1 MYPDPA
7 MQPMLGSSHYPPS
20 FSYAQST
27 PHAQHRGGAH
37 MGNVLV
43 SGGVGAASGIIDAAQ
58 MGVMGAGFV
67 HAGSAGLKALGL
79 MRAPVLASG
88 LIGTGAT
95 SSLAM
100 GMVGGPVGLG
110 LMAAGAGMGVAM
122 HGVQTANQVGSMF
135 GNMQFAN
142 AGGDPRTGRGFS
154 QRDLMTLQR
163 GIHNIEAN
171 NPFVSMSDAMRAA
184 DRFTEMGMHQGLQDA
199 EKLAKKVT
207 QLGKTMHA
215 MARQLGTSMEEAGAI
230 FKDMK
235 GSGFYSAQDVMGN
248 TANMT
253 LMRGFGM
260 TSDQF
265 AGMQRAGAGMTRS
278 AMMSGKSG
286 AGVVTAKTAEFMSAI
301 RSGAMDANQ
310 MMDITGASTPLE
322 AAQMLAQQTLSGT
335 MQGLSGGLGTAM
347 MLAAGQT
354 DKSGRFTGEIDAGVL
369 QKMASGTMTRDE
381 MNRLGGKK
389 RDSREGQASF
399 VARKQ
404 DITESMLES
413 DMGQEAL
420 FGMIRSL
427 TEEKFGAGA
436 GDNQDLFQLVA
447 ETQFNMDRRTV
458 RNLQKLKDSRAQRMR
473 SLATELKTNERAAE
487 LKENRTLGGLYQKIS
502 GTFDDAYESL
512 AMPVSEYYRDMTG
525 GLQDLERKML
535 GGSTLSVGVS
545 ESGLREQMLATSAAS
560 ARGETVGK
568 FKGLTIG
575 DAARLSAARGDL
587 NIMRAALPEL
597 SGQTSAALKKSGIDI
612 TKEMNLLSEQ
622 GGSLDRVEMNK
633 LAIKLGLAKNNAGRT
648 VKSQLLDP
656 YFGSLNYDQ
665 DQVLAVAA
673 QGGEAGARLVAEAN
687 VDRREK
693 ADSMSSIEA
702 AQANLAFALGADSIG
717 TNADAGGSAYVFA
730 KGGLL
735 AGLLI
740 TAFDTDEEEAIDA
753 LKGGGEGTRL
763 LQKYGENSQEID
775 KMLAGVS
782 REDQYEA
789 AAEKINARYGLNIT
803 AAELKTVNTAL
814 NQFGTATQRQNDPN
828 IRDRAKK
835 IGKAAEAI
843 ERGHGTKKIESAL
856 AEIRKAGVIAG
867 AKTENI
873 DDNEAAIAESIKQ
886 LAEQGF
892 TASFKDP
899 ASAQLLGFGVE
910 AYKGLQGA
918 AKDGLTVAEISG
930 AIQMGEKDV
939 SDFIGQMGG
948 FVSANG
954 TVTAQDQQKLIQ
966 QLATYATKNLSV
978 SAKQEQFLNSG
989 MSETE
994 RQSLSIYKTAEMVDG
1009 LWSKLKTEGVVKV
1022 ADPAGGTTGGVSG
1035 GTSPTAQI
1043 PTGAK
1048 ER

>member
-1 MYPDPA
+1 
-7 MQPMLGSSHYPPS
+7 MLGSSHYPPS

-381 MNRLGGKK
+381 MMRLGGKK

-427 TEEKFGAGA
+427 TEQQFGAGK
-436 GDNQDLFQLVA
+436 GDDQDLFQLVA

-458 RNLQKLKDSRAQRMR
+458 RNLQKLKDTRAERLR

-560 ARGETVGK
+560 ARGEVVGTS
-568 FKGLTIG
+568 KGLTIG

-587 NIMRAALPEL
+587 GIMRAAMPTVSE
-597 SGQTSAALKKSGIDI
+597 QTSAALSKSGVDLN
-612 TKEMNLLSEQ
+612 KEMNLLRER
-622 GGSLDRVEMNK
+622 GGSLSKKELDR
-633 LAIKLGLAKNNAGRT
+633 LAVRMGLAQEVASIKEGGSSRVT
-648 VKSQLLDP
+648 GYDKDQLYALI
-656 YFGSLNYDQ
+656 
-665 DQVLAVAA
+665 AA
-673 QGGEAGARLVAEAN
+673 KGGDAGARLVAEAN
-687 VDRREK
+687 VGRREQ
-693 ADSMSSIEA
+693 ADSVSSIEA
-702 AQANLAFALGADSIG
+702 AQAEMASALGADSLI
-717 TNADAGGSAYVFA
+717 TNADGAMGNITKSFIAFA
-730 KGGLL
+730 PVGIPLKLMGAAILGV
-735 AGLLI
+735 
-740 TAFDTDEEEAIDA
+740 DTDEEEAIDA
-753 LKGGGEGTRL
+753 LKGGGEGTAL
-763 LQKYGENSQEID
+763 LQKYGKNPQVLDEI
-775 KMLAGVS
+775 LAGVKS
-782 REDQYEA
+782 DDEYEA
-789 AAEKINARYGLNIT
+789 AAKKVNSRYGLNIT

-814 NQFGTATQRQNDPN
+814 TNKFGTATQRRGDPA
-828 IRDRAKK
+828 IGEKAQR

-843 ERGHGTKKIESAL
+843 ERGHGAKKIESAL

-867 AKTENI
+867 ADTANI
-873 DDNEAAIAESIKQ
+873 ADNEAAIAESIKQ

-1035 GTSPTAQI
+1035 GTAPSAASTPMVSW
-1043 PTGAK
+1043 GSSD
-1048 ER
+1048 